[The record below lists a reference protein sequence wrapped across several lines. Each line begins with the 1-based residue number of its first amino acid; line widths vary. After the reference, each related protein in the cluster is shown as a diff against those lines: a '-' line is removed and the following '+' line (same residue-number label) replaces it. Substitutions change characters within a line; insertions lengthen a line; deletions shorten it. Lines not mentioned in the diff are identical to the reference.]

1 VHCQV
6 VTGFPERLRSWG
18 SRVRGDAELRKRKAA
33 KLPSESRLGHHFP
46 GRFSVVLPVYWHRS
60 IRASRLRGQAA
71 KGEVTEMKDGIA
83 IMLGLLGVALAILI
97 HGYLGRY
104 QVTAGEQ
111 IVVRLDGLTGQAC
124 FYNYPD
130 SKFERCTPTSD

>member
-1 VHCQV
+1 
-6 VTGFPERLRSWG
+6 
-18 SRVRGDAELRKRKAA
+18 
-33 KLPSESRLGHHFP
+33 
-46 GRFSVVLPVYWHRS
+46 
-60 IRASRLRGQAA
+60 
-71 KGEVTEMKDGIA
+71 MKDGIA

-111 IVVRLDGLTGQAC
+111 IVVRMDGLTGQAC

-130 SKFERCTPTSD
+130 SKFERCTSTSD

>member
-1 VHCQV
+1 M
-6 VTGFPERLRSWG
+6 
-18 SRVRGDAELRKRKAA
+18 
-33 KLPSESRLGHHFP
+33 
-46 GRFSVVLPVYWHRS
+46 
-60 IRASRLRGQAA
+60 
-71 KGEVTEMKDGIA
+71 KGGIA

-111 IVVRLDGLTGQAC
+111 IVVRMDGLTGQAC

-130 SKFERCTPTSD
+130 SKFERCTPPGD